1 MRKNTAKRKSDSLKI
16 HKMSNKTLAEQP
28 ALSDRSS
35 VLKDAVPLFVD
46 LDGTLIKTNLLIES
60 AFFLL
65 KKQPWMLLLML
76 YWLAFGKARL
86 KEEIAIRSVLDFSV
100 LPLQKEF
107 VAFLYN
113 EARNG
118 RTLYLATA
126 SDRRLAEPVAKR
138 LGIFKQVLASDGH
151 RNLKGARK
159 LEAILTCCNDSAFDY
174 AGNERVDLA
183 IWAKARR
190 AIVVNPDRGVIAA
203 AKNRRYVIQRVF
215 DDRPPTAKTWL
226 RALRVHQW
234 AKNALLGVPVLT
246 AHAFNFSAVGEIA
259 AAFTA
264 FGLVASATYLLN
276 DLLDLVADRHHPR
289 KCKRPFAVGDIGL
302 AAGVLVMITMFGI
315 GFSLAAQLSDS
326 FLFTLLAYLALTISY
341 SFYFKTIVLIDVL
354 LLASLYTIRIIAG
367 AYALEVPVSS
377 WLLGFSMFIFL
388 SLALVKRCTEL
399 MSMQR
404 LSRDTMK
411 GRNYQ
416 VADYSILSAMG
427 VAAGYLSVLVL
438 ALFISSPE
446 SVGKYTYPDL
456 LWLLCPLMAYWVSQL
471 WLKTSRGE
479 MHDDPLIFSLKDQA
493 SWIVFIMMMMVTLVS
508 I

>member
-1 MRKNTAKRKSDSLKI
+1 MSENTFQEQLLPDPDTAPSDS
-16 HKMSNKTLAEQP
+16 
-28 ALSDRSS
+28 
-35 VLKDAVPLFVD
+35 VPLFVD
-46 LDGTLIKTNLLIES
+46 LDGTLIKTDLLIES

-65 KKQPWMLLLML
+65 KKQLWMLLAML

-86 KEEIAIRSVLDFSV
+86 KEEIALRSALDFSV

-107 VAFLYN
+107 VEFLHN

-126 SDRRLAEPVAKR
+126 SDRRLAEPVAER
-138 LGIFKQVLASDGH
+138 LGIFKQVLASDGQH
-151 RNLKGARK
+151 NLKGKHK
-159 LEAILTCCNDSAFDY
+159 LEAILACCKGSAFDY

-190 AIVVNPDRGVIAA
+190 AIVVNPDVSVIAA
-203 AKNRRYVIQRVF
+203 VRKQGYIVEQVF
-215 DDRPPTAKTWL
+215 DDRPQKAKTWI
-226 RALRVHQW
+226 RALRIHQW
-234 AKNALLGVPVLT
+234 AKNVLLGVPILT
-246 AHAFNFSAVGEIA
+246 AHAFTFPAIAEIA

-276 DLLDLVADRHHPR
+276 DLLDLVSDRHHPR
-289 KCKRPFAVGDIGL
+289 KCKRPFAAGDIGL
-302 AAGVLVMITMFGI
+302 TAGILGMIITFGA
-315 GFSLAAQLSDS
+315 GFGLAVQLSEH
-326 FLFTLLAYLALTISY
+326 FLFTLLAYLALTVSY
-341 SFYFKTIVLIDVL
+341 SFYFKKIVLVDVL
-354 LLASLYTIRIIAG
+354 LLASLYTIRIVAG
-367 AYALEVPVSS
+367 AYAIEVPLSS

-399 MSMQR
+399 MAMQR
-404 LSRDTMK
+404 LSRETMK
-411 GRNYQ
+411 GRDYR
-416 VADYSILSAMG
+416 VADYPMLSAMG
-427 VAAGYLSVLVL
+427 VAAGYISILVL

-446 SVGKYTYPDL
+446 SVGKYTYPVL
-456 LWLLCPLMAYWVSQL
+456 LWLLCPLMAYWVSRL

-493 SWIVFIMMMMVTLVS
+493 SWIVFINMMMVTLVS